1 MQATK
6 NARLL
11 FTNKAFEVPSFDGRC
26 KTINMM
32 FLRQSL
38 GLVTGKWQNLIKI
51 YFYQKYTTV
60 LIWCIRWHKIQFVF
74 QALFIPERI
83 ADMPDKKVMDIEAS
97 EAYLDHQILRM
108 EQQKNRHHD
117 WIHNELK

>member
-1 MQATK
+1 M
-6 NARLL
+6 L
-11 FTNKAFEVPSFDGRC
+11 FLG
-26 KTINMM
+26 
-32 FLRQSL
+32 QSL
-38 GLVTGKWQNLIKI
+38 ELVTGKWQNLIKI
-51 YFYQKYTTV
+51 YFYHKHTTV
-60 LIWCIRWHKIQFVF
+60 LIWCIRWLKIQFVF